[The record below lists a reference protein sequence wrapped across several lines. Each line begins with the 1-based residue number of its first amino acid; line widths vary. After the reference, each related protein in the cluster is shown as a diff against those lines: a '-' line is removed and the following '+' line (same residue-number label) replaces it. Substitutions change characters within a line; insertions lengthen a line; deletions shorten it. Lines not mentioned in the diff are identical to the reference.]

1 MHAGGTMPRYARS
14 MKKRYGALLGAL
26 LLASACGHSAS
37 SASSATAASGSLEG
51 VKYRVPVY
59 TSNLT
64 SPPTKGLA
72 PGIYQFQTADS
83 VLTVVAWYKA
93 HLPSN
98 MGGSWVSSDPSG
110 AAANVDWS
118 YVHTQGAGDDFSLD
132 VEHSRSNGPAY
143 APGTKTIVEVVDR

>member
-1 MHAGGTMPRYARS
+1 M
-14 MKKRYGALLGAL
+14 
-26 LLASACGHSAS
+26 
-37 SASSATAASGSLEG
+37 
-51 VKYRVPVY
+51 Y

-64 SPPTKGLA
+64 SPPTSDLS
-72 PGIYQFQTADS
+72 PGIYQFQTSDP

-93 HLPSN
+93 HLPGN
-98 MGGSWVSSDPSG
+98 MGGTWVSSDPSG

-118 YVHTQGAGDDFSLD
+118 YVHTQTAGDNFSVD